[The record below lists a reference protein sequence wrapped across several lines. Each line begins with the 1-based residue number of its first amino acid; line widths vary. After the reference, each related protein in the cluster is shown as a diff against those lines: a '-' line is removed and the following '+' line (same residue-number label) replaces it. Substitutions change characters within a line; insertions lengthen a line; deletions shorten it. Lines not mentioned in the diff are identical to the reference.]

1 MSIRLQ
7 PGETKQIDVALTP
20 ISPWVLPAGHISPD
34 RNWYHPQGAY
44 DGNLDTYAYYIYA
57 TPPGGYT
64 PFIEFL
70 CGEVKNIM
78 GFRVYLGRQPLNADQ
93 NIPQG
98 VDIDITSDGN
108 TWIDVVDETITGGQ
122 WVELYL
128 PAPQLAIT
136 ARLRILNVLTTACH
150 MTVREFM
157 LGVMPA

>member
-20 ISPWVLPAGHISPD
+20 ISPWMLPTGHISPD
-34 RNWYHPQGAY
+34 PNWYYPQNAY
-44 DGNLDTYAYYIYA
+44 DGNLDTHAYYIYA
-57 TPPGGYT
+57 TAPGDYT

-70 CGEVKNIM
+70 CGEAKNIT
-78 GFRVYLGRQPLNADQ
+78 GFKVYLGRQPLRADLQ

-108 TWIDVVDETITGGQ
+108 TWIDAVDLTITGGQ

-128 PAPQLAIT
+128 PSPVLAVK
-136 ARLRILNVLTTACH
+136 ARLRILNVLATSCH
-150 MTVREFM
+150 MTIKEFM
-157 LGVMPA
+157 FGVA